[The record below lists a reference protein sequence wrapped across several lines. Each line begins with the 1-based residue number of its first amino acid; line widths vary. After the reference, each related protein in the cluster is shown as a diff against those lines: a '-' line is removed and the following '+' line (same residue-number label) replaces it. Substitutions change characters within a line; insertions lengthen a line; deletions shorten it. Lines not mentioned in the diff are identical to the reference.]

1 MKKILVIEDNET
13 NMYLISFIL
22 KKNGYKIIEARTGEE
37 GVELA
42 LKKRPDLIIMDI
54 QLPGI
59 DGLETTRRIRESKA
73 DGGVP
78 IIALTSYAMT
88 GDREKALSAGCNG
101 YLEKPINP
109 DTIMGEIKKYF
120 LNQ

>member
-1 MKKILVIEDNET
+1 MKRILIIEDNET
-13 NMYLISFIL
+13 NIYLISFIL
-22 KKNGYKIIEARTGEE
+22 KKNGYEVLEAKTGEE

-42 LKKRPDLIIMDI
+42 LKEKPNLIIMDI

-59 DGLETTRRIRESKA
+59 DGLETTKRIRESKV

-88 GDREKALSAGCNG
+88 GDRERALSAGCNG

-109 DTIMGEIKKYF
+109 DTIMEEIEKFIKM
-120 LNQ
+120 N